1 VIAAEVGI
9 YPSYVPE
16 WGCLKS
22 LRIVGVLSAYLP
34 FPKASSLVVMF
45 GAALARAVL
54 GVANGMRLRFEPRL
68 IYAITDPQTTETKGV
83 ASSDR
88 CPAASGSLDA

>member
-1 VIAAEVGI
+1 VTAAEVGI

-54 GVANGMRLRFEPRL
+54 GVANGMRLRF
-68 IYAITDPQTTETKGV
+68 
-83 ASSDR
+83 
-88 CPAASGSLDA
+88 